1 MFHELVIQ
9 QITAFKHCLRKRFLR
24 SCVYDRALA
33 MCSMINN
40 TQRHMAADN
49 CIRKPEKI
57 MHLRRGLY
65 SVFLADY
72 LSVFPRDQILVHRLE
87 DMSDDREHALNTTY
101 AFLGLR

>member
-9 QITAFKHCLRKRFLR
+9 QITAFKHCLRKRSLR

-33 MCSMINN
+33 MCSM
-40 TQRHMAADN
+40 
-49 CIRKPEKI
+49 

-72 LSVFPRDQILVHRLE
+72 LSVFPRDQILVHKLE
-87 DMSDDREHALNTTY
+87 DMSDDREHALNTTHV
-101 AFLGLR
+101 FLGLR